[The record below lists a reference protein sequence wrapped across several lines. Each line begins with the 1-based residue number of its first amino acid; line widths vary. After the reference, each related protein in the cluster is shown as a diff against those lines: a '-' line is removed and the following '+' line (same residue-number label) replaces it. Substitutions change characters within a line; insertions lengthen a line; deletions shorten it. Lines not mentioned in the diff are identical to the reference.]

1 MFIMKTKKI
10 VDSQKNKFME
20 MDHSISLLIEN
31 SSDIRENSLIY
42 ANEESDEIMKNEA
55 ISKMKIFINQLQKQ
69 RFEND
74 SSLLDDLKNHLLVLH
89 QTLFDTLKKVGHL
102 NSEIIN
108 IEKKW
113 KKKCEGIFAEKENE
127 KREKA
132 EIIDQGRKKIK
143 ASEESIENLRAQLS
157 KETKERDLQIDF
169 LNKELKKNVNLEYIR
184 NIIINFLTN
193 KDFTV
198 REKLLPVLA
207 TVLQFSTDE
216 LDTVK
221 TMWEKEHFSFLSKGS
236 ASVSNWLNN
245 RLFNSK

>member
-1 MFIMKTKKI
+1 LKI
-10 VDSQKNKFME
+10 GLFSAYVSPITF
-20 MDHSISLLIEN
+20 

-42 ANEESDEIMKNEA
+42 VNEESDEVLKNEA
-55 ISKMKIFINQLQKQ
+55 ISKMKIFSNQLQKQ

-74 SSLLDDLKNHLLVLH
+74 STILNSLKNHFLLLH
-89 QTLFDTLKKVGHL
+89 QTLFDTLKRVANL
-102 NSEIIN
+102 SSEIAN
-108 IEKKW
+108 IEKIW
-113 KKKCEGIFAEKENE
+113 KKKCEGIYAEKENE
-127 KREKA
+127 KRQKI

-143 ASEESIENLRAQLS
+143 ESEESIENLKTQLS
-157 KETKERDLQIDF
+157 KETKERDLKIDF
-169 LNKELKKNVNLEYIR
+169 LNNELKKNVNLEYIR

-207 TVLQFSTDE
+207 TVLQLSADE
-216 LDTVK
+216 FDTLKAV
-221 TMWEKEHFSFLSKGS
+221 WEKEHSSFLSKGS